1 MMGWYEPV
9 LDMLDKLKG
18 KGQDKWMACCP
29 VHDDSNPSMSIKLAD
44 GADGQRLLF
53 YCFSCGAKGDSVVK
67 SLGLGVGALFE
78 KSRDFTPD
86 RDYHLKKTQEWDDT
100 YILIHESAMARGDRI
115 RYKDHKLYQESMAR
129 REERARRGIYQNII
143 EVKKPDKFL

>member
-1 MMGWYEPV
+1 
-9 LDMLDKLKG
+9 
-18 KGQDKWMACCP
+18 
-29 VHDDSNPSMSIKLAD
+29 
-44 GADGQRLLF
+44 
-53 YCFSCGAKGDSVVK
+53 VVK

>member
-9 LDMLDKLKG
+9 LDKLEKLKG
-18 KGQDKWMACCP
+18 KGQDRWMACCP

-53 YCFSCGAKGDSVVK
+53 YCFSCGAKGDSVIK

-78 KSRDFTPD
+78 KSRNFTPD
-86 RDYHLKKTQEWDDT
+86 PDYHLKKTQEWDDF
-100 YILIHESAMARGDRI
+100 YIAIHDSAVARGERV

-143 EVKKPDKFL
+143 VVKRLDKLL